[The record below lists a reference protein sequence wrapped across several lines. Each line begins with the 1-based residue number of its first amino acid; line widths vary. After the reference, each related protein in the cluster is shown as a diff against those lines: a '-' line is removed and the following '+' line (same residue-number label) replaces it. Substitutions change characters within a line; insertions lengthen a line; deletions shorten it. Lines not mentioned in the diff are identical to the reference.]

1 LRLLDGRAASGKHSG
16 MATLFALLLGFV
28 LILATITIHYE
39 ALRAI
44 SSAIPRLRVPPRAR
58 ILIVIG
64 GVFIAHFAEIA
75 LYAFAFAVMQNR
87 FGLGA
92 ISGVLEGNP
101 LDFLYLSI
109 SSYTTLGVGDVFPTG
124 PLRIVAAIE
133 ALNGLVLIGW
143 SASFTYLAMQ
153 RFWQAHGGRKKR

>member
-1 LRLLDGRAASGKHSG
+1 
-16 MATLFALLLGFV
+16 MATFFALILGLV

-44 SSAIPRLRVPPRAR
+44 SGAIPRLRAPPRAR

-109 SSYTTLGVGDVFPTG
+109 SSYTTPAQDRGGDRGAERPRADRLVGVFHLSRHAKLLAGAWRAQEEVGTG
-124 PLRIVAAIE
+124 AKGCAC
-133 ALNGLVLIGW
+133 AG
-143 SASFTYLAMQ
+143 
-153 RFWQAHGGRKKR
+153 

>member
-1 LRLLDGRAASGKHSG
+1 
-16 MATLFALLLGFV
+16 MATFFALFLGLA

-44 SSAIPRLRVPPRAR
+44 SSLIPKLRAPPRAR

-64 GVFIAHFAEIA
+64 GVFIAHFAEIV
-75 LYAFAFAVMQNR
+75 LYAFVFAVMQNR

-109 SSYTTLGVGDVFPTG
+109 SSYTTLGVGDVYPTG
-124 PLRIVAAIE
+124 PLRLVAAIE
-133 ALNGLVLIGW
+133 SLNGLVLIGW

-153 RFWQAHGGRKKR
+153 NFWEAHGGRKKN

>member
-1 LRLLDGRAASGKHSG
+1 
-16 MATLFALLLGFV
+16 MATIFALLLGLV

-44 SSAIPRLRVPPRAR
+44 AGVIPRLRVPPRAR

-64 GVFIAHFAEIA
+64 GVFIAHFVEIG

-92 ISGVLEGNP
+92 ISGMLEGNP
-101 LDFLYLSI
+101 LDFFYLSI

-124 PLRIVAAIE
+124 PLRLVTAVE
-133 ALNGLVLIGW
+133 SLNGLVLIGW
-143 SASFTYLAMQ
+143 SASFTYLAME
-153 RFWQAHGGRKKR
+153 RFWQAHGGRRKKR

>member
-1 LRLLDGRAASGKHSG
+1 
-16 MATLFALLLGFV
+16 MATLFALLLGIA

-44 SSAIPRLRVPPRAR
+44 SGLIPKLSVPPRAR
-58 ILIVIG
+58 ILLVIG
-64 GVFIAHFAEIA
+64 GVFIGHFLKIV
-75 LYAFAFAVMQNR
+75 LYAVVFAVMQNR

-109 SSYTTLGVGDVFPTG
+109 SSYTTLGVGDVYPTG
-124 PLRIVAAIE
+124 PLRLVAAIE
-133 ALNGLVLIGW
+133 SLNGLVLIGW
-143 SASFTYLAMQ
+143 SASFTYLAME
-153 RFWQAHGGRKKR
+153 RFWQAHGGRKKS